1 MGSTSTNVLATLG
14 TILFGAFL
22 SFLVGLFWYR
32 LNSART
38 AREKLQ
44 TEYVALMLR
53 VDTLD
58 KQLALVGHDVVP
70 LSAAMQAL
78 LIKELTHFHTP
89 KMDSLMAKLGPPSTL
104 TDAEETEL
112 LLLLKEREIDMGDL
126 ISDSE
131 RDAAHILPA
140 VIRRAKAEAIALAAT
155 QPTLQTVSIVS
166 PVPPPD
172 DAEGHA

>member
-1 MGSTSTNVLATLG
+1 MTSTTSTALITLG
-14 TILFGAFL
+14 TIVFGAFL
-22 SFLVGLFWYR
+22 SFAFAVFWYR
-32 LNSART
+32 LNTART
-38 AREKLQ
+38 ARDKIQ
-44 TEYVALMLR
+44 SEYAALMLR

-89 KMDSLMAKLGPPSTL
+89 TMDALMAKLGPPSTL

-140 VIRRAKAEAIALAAT
+140 VIRRAKAEALALAET
-155 QPTLQTVSIVS
+155 QPTLQTVAVLS
-166 PVPPPD
+166 PMPPPD
-172 DAEGHA
+172 DPGKHA